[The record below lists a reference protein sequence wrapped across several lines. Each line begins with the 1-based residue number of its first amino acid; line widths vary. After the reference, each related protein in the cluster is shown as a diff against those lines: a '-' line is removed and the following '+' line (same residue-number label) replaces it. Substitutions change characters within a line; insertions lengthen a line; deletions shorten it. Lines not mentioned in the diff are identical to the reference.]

1 MENANQTNDS
11 NIDHTPNQGTEAAGQ
26 GSPAISTPGRVGRWV
41 KRTVYGFAG
50 VIMLALAIT
59 VISPETAVAVSQ
71 YLPKEYQQTIFAT
84 AGGDSC
90 SAGMT
95 VGSFQGSCPSMG
107 SCGSGAPSC
116 CSMSPAPVT
125 ASPGMTA
132 EDSLAADIP
141 SLSLDHMLAGVSD
154 D

>member
-11 NIDHTPNQGTEAAGQ
+11 NIDSAPNQGTEAAGQ
-26 GSPAISTPGRVGRWV
+26 GSPGISTPGLVGRWV

-50 VIMLALAIT
+50 LAVLALAIT

-71 YLPKEYQQTIFAT
+71 YLPAEYQQTIFAT
-84 AGGDSC
+84 AGGDTC
-90 SAGMT
+90 SAGMK

-116 CSMSPAPVT
+116 CSMSPAPV
-125 ASPGMTA
+125 SA
-132 EDSLAADIP
+132 EDNLAADIP
-141 SLSLDHMLAGVSD
+141 NLSLDSMLAGVND
-154 D
+154 